1 MKEVLFNE
9 VYRPEHEYKV
19 LVKTITFNQSKYIQ
33 ETLNGVAMQI
43 TSFPYVN
50 IVLDDNSTD
59 GEQEVIKSW
68 LNSECD
74 IDNVEY
80 VDIPTAEVFIAPHRS
95 NRYCTFAFYF
105 HKQNLFRQKEK
116 REMQIDP
123 WRTNCTYEAMCE
135 GDDYWTDPLKLQK
148 QVDFLDSHPDYSF
161 CCHRFNIYEQ
171 NTNRW
176 LKEYA
181 HNYYVDGRDLDIS
194 LELYSSVWVTQPLTM
209 MARVSS
215 LNEIKSDLQKY
226 KSWRDVHLF
235 YYLLKVGKGISL
247 NRNMGVYRW
256 HEGGIASGLSGVVR
270 YNSAYSIY
278 KELLT
283 KTNDKLFRRPFVKNT
298 IRLLRYK
305 PFSTE
310 SIALFKEV
318 WSYSCGWREKADI
331 LISFFTPLFIINK
344 LSKRYRKQY
353 LSNQVI

>member
-1 MKEVLFNE
+1 MSNDKINYPV
-9 VYRPEHEYKV
+9 PEQEYKV
-19 LVKTITFNQSKYIQ
+19 LVRCATYNHSKYI
-33 ETLNGVAMQI
+33 EDALNGFAIQK
-43 TSFPYVN
+43 TNFPFVCH
-50 IVLDDNSTD
+50 VMDDASTD
-59 GEQEVIKSW
+59 GEQDIIKAW
-68 LNSECD
+68 MERECD
-74 IDNVEY
+74 MSKVKTIE
-80 VDIPTAEVFIAPHRS
+80 IPTSIVYTVPHKMNAS
-95 NRYCTFAFYF
+95 CTFTFYLL
-105 HKQNLFRQKEK
+105 KQNLHGTGDRK
-116 REMQIDP
+116 MNHVYP
-123 WRTNCTYEAMCE
+123 WREKCEFEAICE

-181 HNYYVDGRDLDIS
+181 HNYYVDGRDLDIT

-226 KSWRDVHLF
+226 KAWRDVHLF